1 MIGSV
6 GHRLRL
12 VLRQPEATAPAPD
25 PEPAEPE
32 VEFVAYAE
40 DGRLSGSI
48 RLDASRL
55 SDMLNSH
62 DEYLLVDVRAER
74 ILGGEPMIVPEILVR
89 REELLLVHATGPR
102 GERERRLRTIPRAVS
117 IQTGPFL
124 VTGDLHAN
132 AGMDTIIHF
141 RRRRPMVPMTDACIQ
156 YTSAAGPITEYV
168 DAIVVNR
175 DLIDWVQVGESGA
188 VARDQLVRTRPD
200 LGNRTA

>member
-6 GHRLRL
+6 GNRLRL
-12 VLRQPEATAPAPD
+12 VLRQPETTAPAPA
-25 PEPAEPE
+25 PEPAVPE

-40 DGRLSGSI
+40 DGRLSGSV

-74 ILGGEPMIVPEILVR
+74 IPNGEPMIVPEILVR

-102 GERERRLRTIPRAVS
+102 GERERRLRTIPRAVA
-117 IQTGPFL
+117 IKTGPFL
-124 VTGDLHAN
+124 VTGDLHAH
-132 AGMDTIIHF
+132 AGMDPLIHF
-141 RRRRPMVPMTDACIQ
+141 RHRRPMVPLTDACIQ
-156 YTSAAGPITEYV
+156 YNTAAGPVMEYV

-188 VARDQLVRTRPD
+188 VARDQLDVVAQDMGRRTV
-200 LGNRTA
+200 

>member
-1 MIGSV
+1 MIRSV
-6 GHRLRL
+6 GNRLRI
-12 VLRQPEATAPAPD
+12 VLRQPESAAPAAV
-25 PEPAEPE
+25 PEPAVPE

-74 ILGGEPMIVPEILVR
+74 IRAGEPMLVPEILVR

-102 GERERRLRTIPRAVS
+102 GERERRLRTIPRAVT

-124 VTGDLHAN
+124 VSGDLHAN
-132 AGMDTIIHF
+132 AGMDTLIHF
-141 RRRRPMVPMTDACIQ
+141 RRRRPMVPLTDACIQ
-156 YTSAAGPITEYV
+156 YNGAAGPVTEYV

-175 DLIDWVQVGESGA
+175 DLIDWVQVAESGA
-188 VARDQLVRTRPD
+188 VARDQLDAPAPD